1 MLGDSVR
8 AASVFEFRPRGWALM
23 YGPPTPSQAL
33 LGSWGPREN
42 VPFLS
47 PRQHGRTVL
56 VNPVQEEEPGSSR
69 PSCLAPWG
77 PGVTAARQKPPH
89 PLPGGPADNREFQP
103 SRCLEGL

>member
-1 MLGDSVR
+1 MIRLGLRQYLNSGLVAGLSDVWS
-8 AASVFEFRPRGWALM
+8 PH
-23 YGPPTPSQAL
+23 PTPPQAL

-56 VNPVQEEEPGSSR
+56 VNPAQEEEPGSSR

-77 PGVTAARQKPPH
+77 PGATAERQKASH
-89 PLPGGPADNREFQP
+89 PLPGGPADSREFQP